1 MPAPRENVNARKG
14 EVNRQMWSQRLPVDV
29 IETIKDRAKALEI
42 SQADYVVALVR
53 QPNKAIA
60 AELLPWLLS
69 EWESKKEGKIY
80 QDGQENSSTYGIMNL
95 KGENQ

>member
-1 MPAPRENVNARKG
+1 MPAPRDNTNARKG

-29 IETIKDRAKALEI
+29 VELIKDKAEALEI
-42 SQADYVVALVR
+42 SQADYIAALVR

-69 EWESKKEGKIY
+69 EPFEPDYNKF
-80 QDGQENSSTYGIMNL
+80 
-95 KGENQ
+95 NQSIQAGPQSAE